1 MDLVHLA
8 QVYFAQA
15 FLARHLL
22 FASVSSG
29 EMSSS
34 STPNLANPWGKLQDS
49 KKARTRY
56 EIESPYTP
64 LLDKD
69 MQNDEDE
76 LVPTC
81 PPDEP
86 FSPQGRELVTM
97 DGIANLLKQ
106 QLGPLTA
113 HINRLSANVE
123 TLDAKYGNINL
134 AMEQRL
140 EKMESQVDGTK
151 ERIEKL
157 ENFVH
162 QMKENTTNVDKM
174 IKEQVETYVREKKPN
189 MEQSSRNNVDKKMLT
204 AVIGNLDGLG
214 SLAAAQTWLKEK
226 LSTLNGPKPTN
237 IYVKGAFQGMLFAE
251 FPDQFTRDLA
261 VTLLKTAD
269 VKRDGKD
276 IWVAQDR
283 NPVERAARNFC
294 FGLKHLFKNE
304 WDIPYTVRITD
315 GAPYTLTVG
324 GELAL
329 TAHVSNNEVVHE
341 WHGEWASWDEL
352 HASAEVKLLLEKSNA
367 LVLRAKEGL
376 KGKGASKGAK

>member
-1 MDLVHLA
+1 
-8 QVYFAQA
+8 
-15 FLARHLL
+15 
-22 FASVSSG
+22 
-29 EMSSS
+29 MSSS
-34 STPNLANPWGKLQDS
+34 SVPNLANPWSKLQDN

-56 EIESPYTP
+56 EIDSPYTP

-69 MQNDEDE
+69 MTHDEDE

-81 PPDEP
+81 PPNEP

-113 HINRLSANVE
+113 HINTLSANVE
-123 TLDAKYGNINL
+123 TLDAKYGNIKV

-140 EKMESQVDGTK
+140 ENMESKVDGTM

-157 ENFVH
+157 EDFV
-162 QMKENTTNVDKM
+162 QQTKENNTKVDQL
-174 IKEQVETYVREKKPN
+174 IKEQVETRVREMKPN

-214 SLAAAQTWLKEK
+214 SLAAAQAWLKEK
-226 LSTLNGPKPTN
+226 LSSLNGPKATN
-237 IYVKGAFQGMLFAE
+237 IYVKGTFQGMIFAE

-261 VTLLKTAD
+261 VTLLKTAYL
-269 VKRDGKD
+269 KRDGKD
-276 IWVAQDR
+276 IWVAQDH

-304 WDIPYTVRITD
+304 WNIPHTVRITD
-315 GAPYTLTVG
+315 EAPYTLTVG

-329 TAHVSNNEVVHE
+329 TAHISSNEVVHE
-341 WHGEWASWDEL
+341 WHGEWATWDDL
-352 HASAEVKLLLEKSNA
+352 HKSAEVMSLLEKSNA